1 MTKPVL
7 PSLLIAGLALTLVS
21 GCASKYKNLGYYPV
35 ENPQVVEVSA
45 ASAAEQPSA
54 GSAKKEPATSQSQ
67 EPDATPSVN
76 RYVSPANTEN
86 HSNYRPVKV
95 VALGYGSESTY
106 EGYTLGQQRL
116 MAIRASKLDAYRSLA
131 EQIYGI
137 QINGSTTIS
146 AMMAKSDGLRTRVD
160 AVLRGARIVSITPMS
175 DGNYETVVEVY
186 FDPQFYQDVFVYS
199 RASEKSFDNSSWMR

>member
-1 MTKPVL
+1 MKNTLTRALALSAV
-7 PSLLIAGLALTLVS
+7 IAGGVS
-21 GCASKYKNLGYYPV
+21 GCATTESLGYYPV
-35 ENPQVVEVSA
+35 ENPVAVETVRVAEPAKTLESR
-45 ASAAEQPSA
+45 AAEDEKASR
-54 GSAKKEPATSQSQ
+54 
-67 EPDATPSVN
+67 DAEQN
-76 RYVSPANTEN
+76 ARYVSPTNTEN
-86 HSNYRPVKV
+86 ASNFRPVKV
-95 VALGYGSESTY
+95 VALGYGTESTY
-106 EGYTLGQQRL
+106 EGYTSGQQRL

-186 FDPQFYQDVFVYS
+186 FDPEFYKDVFVYS
-199 RASEKSFDNSSWMR
+199 RNSEKRFENSNWMR